1 MSHFTVTVCLD
12 DSSGQL
18 ARAIAI
24 AQQDASP
31 GGFLYQVIG
40 QRVGTALAPFDEN
53 TEVAPRRDYE
63 DGDPEDHLVI
73 KDVRRDAEQAAC
85 LPARA
90 SWADVVRVHNDRYG
104 DEDRMY
110 LDKDGRAYT
119 MTTYNPKSKW
129 DWWQIGGRWTGQF
142 PYKRE
147 HAAVVITGKPGL
159 MTKPAANGTC
169 DGGPLYALDLDTMR
183 AGAATRARVR
193 YGKYREAVEGTPDA
207 LPWSVFRDNI
217 SEGSGYTADQ
227 ARAEYRS
234 QPRVRAL
241 DATEKFSCPF
251 SGDPIAEFTVPE
263 EVYAERARAGAVP
276 GYATLTAD
284 GRWMAPGHMGW
295 FGMSDDEENDRIGYL
310 EAANAY
316 IGSLPDSAW
325 IISVDCHI

>member
-18 ARAIAI
+18 ARA
-24 AQQDASP
+24 
-31 GGFLYQVIG
+31 GFLRGTIEG
-40 QRVGTALAPFDEN
+40 RVGRALAPFDEN

-169 DGGPLYALDLDTMR
+169 DGGPLYALDVDTMR

-241 DATEKFSCPF
+241 DATGEFSSPF